1 MKNLTDL
8 LLIAIA
14 IFVASC
20 GSQQQKVAE
29 LSQSIDTF
37 ALLKKGDTISA
48 HVQKVLLSN
57 VMQAIKTGGPEYAIT
72 FCNERAMP
80 LTDSLAKANNCMIQ
94 RVSDKYRNPAN
105 KLTEYDKE
113 MWKQLSSSTAV
124 NPILVAEN
132 GQMVFYKPIKIAMA
146 ACLTCHGTTGKEIN
160 QKTAKAAVT
169 VLNMKD
175 SVLVAYTRT
184 AADGSFKI
192 EGLPQGDYILLVTYP
207 KYGDYVDLFTIED
220 GVNVDMKKIF
230 LTQKALLLDEIVI
243 RQAAIR

>member
-29 LSQSIDTF
+29 PSQSIDTF

-146 ACLTCHGTTGKEIN
+146 ACLTCHGTIGKEMN
-160 QKTAKAAVT
+160 QKTAKIISE
-169 VLNMKD
+169 K
-175 SVLVAYTRT
+175 
-184 AADGSFKI
+184 
-192 EGLPQGDYILLVTYP
+192 YP
-207 KYGDYVDLFTIED
+207 KDLATGYQEGDLR
-220 GVNVDMKKIF
+220 GLWKITF
-230 LTQKALLLDEIVI
+230 LKD
-243 RQAAIR
+243 

>member
-1 MKNLTDL
+1 MTKRL
-8 LLIAIA
+8 LFLGILMLPLFLAA
-14 IFVASC
+14 QTSSV
-20 GSQQQKVAE
+20 
-29 LSQSIDTF
+29 
-37 ALLKKGDTISA
+37 KGIIS
-48 HVQKVLLSN
+48 
-57 VMQAIKTGGPEYAIT
+57 
-72 FCNERAMP
+72 
-80 LTDSLAKANNCMIQ
+80 DS
-94 RVSDKYRNPAN
+94 
-105 KLTEYDKE
+105 T
-113 MWKQLSSSTAV
+113 
-124 NPILVAEN
+124 
-132 GQMVFYKPIKIAMA
+132 
-146 ACLTCHGTTGKEIN
+146 IN

-243 RQAAIR
+243 RQAAIRLKGDTTEYNDDSFKVRANANVEELLQNLPGISVDKDGKIIAQGKQVQKVLVDGDEFFSDDPTIATKNLRADAIDKVLWKSFGWWS